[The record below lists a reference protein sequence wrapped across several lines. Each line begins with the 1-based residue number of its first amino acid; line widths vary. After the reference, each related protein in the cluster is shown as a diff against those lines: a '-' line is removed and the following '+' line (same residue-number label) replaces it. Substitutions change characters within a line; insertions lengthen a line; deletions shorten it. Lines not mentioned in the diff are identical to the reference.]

1 MGEGSMELTERTLKL
16 KIYDFLDLVGLPLR
30 PMDEDHND
38 WYLKEFGSKARVMLA
53 DAVDERDPVQ
63 YEMIWQTEESMRRFF
78 WPLSAPTLLSLPYLM
93 DLEYVKG
100 RVIDVGSGMGF
111 AACFMAWLNPNADV
125 LAVEGSENGTIR
137 GMELARKAGVTNI
150 KFQCAYLNELES
162 DPEFDLVTSFLTAHE
177 IGSLGNLH
185 AIYGHAAHSDEFA
198 GINLEKYQDE
208 YAKFVSGLLKSDGK
222 LFSVERLGSMS
233 EQCAW
238 VGGLR
243 NAGLF
248 VDLGKS
254 RFVYPYVRSWGHRE
268 RLPVFVGSRQETEL
282 SSDGFLG
289 WYNKH
294 PFGEDVE

>member
-30 PMDEDHND
+30 PMEEDHND

-78 WPLSAPTLLSLPYLM
+78 WPLSGPTLLSLPYLI

-111 AACFMAWLNPNADV
+111 AACFMAWLNPNAEV

-137 GMELARKAGVTNI
+137 GMELARKAGITNI

-185 AIYGHAAHSDEFA
+185 AIYGHDAHSDEFA
-198 GINLEKYQDE
+198 AINLEKYQDG
-208 YAKFVSGLLKSDGK
+208 YANFVSGLLKSDGK
-222 LFSVERLGSMS
+222 MFSLERLGHMA

-248 VDLGKS
+248 VDLEKS
-254 RFVYPYVRSWGHRE
+254 RFVYPYNESWGHRE
-268 RLPVFVGSRQETEL
+268 RLPIFVGSRQETEL
-282 SSDGFLG
+282 SFDGFES
-289 WYNKH
+289 WHNQH
-294 PFGEDVE
+294 PFGGDVE

>member
-1 MGEGSMELTERTLKL
+1 MELTERTLKL

-111 AACFMAWLNPNADV
+111 AACFMAWLNPDADV

-137 GMELARKAGVTNI
+137 GMELARKAGITNI

-198 GINLEKYQDE
+198 AINHEKYQDD
-208 YAKFVSGLLKSDGK
+208 YAKFVSGLLKSNGK
-222 LFSVERLGSMS
+222 VFSVERLGHMAD
-233 EQCAW
+233 QCAW

-248 VDLGKS
+248 VDLEKS
-254 RFVYPYVRSWGHRE
+254 RFVYPYNEGWGRRE
-268 RLPVFVGSRQETEL
+268 RLPIFVFSKLRSSYSFAGFRNWYESHPQGSRAE
-282 SSDGFLG
+282 
-289 WYNKH
+289 
-294 PFGEDVE
+294 